1 MTAPAACL
9 PRPAAARST
18 PVVQR
23 LALSI
28 AEVAEVF
35 DLAPRHVRWRIER
48 GLVPHLRISAGRL
61 AILEGDASV
70 LIGSPPAGIETIAE
84 ALRYRRPRLWLH
96 HIAEALGVCPPTL
109 KALARVGEFP
119 ARRTGGG
126 WWFVMRDDLVHW
138 LTEHRVP
145 ARWEAA
151 A

>member
-18 PVVQR
+18 SVQR

-28 AEVAEVF
+28 AEVADVF
-35 DLAPRHVRWRIER
+35 DLEPRHVRWCVAC
-48 GLVPHLRISAGRL
+48 GYVPHLRISAGRL
-61 AILEGDASV
+61 AVLEGDASV
-70 LIGSPPAGIETIAE
+70 LIGSPPAGIETIAA

-96 HIAEALGVCPPTL
+96 HVAEALGVCTPTL
-109 KALARVGEFP
+109 KAMARVGEFP
-119 ARRTGGG
+119 AQRTGG
-126 WWFVMRDDLVHW
+126 WWFVMRDDLVRW
-138 LTEHRVP
+138 LCEHRVP